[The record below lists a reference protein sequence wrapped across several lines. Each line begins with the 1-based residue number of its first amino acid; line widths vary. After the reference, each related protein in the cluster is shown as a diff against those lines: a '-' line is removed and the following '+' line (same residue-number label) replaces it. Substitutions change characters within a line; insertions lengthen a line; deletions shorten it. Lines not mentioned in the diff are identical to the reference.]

1 MTSRHHVL
9 LNRRHKFEAFKPY
22 LTKQREAIKSMIM
35 KSESFLQCS
44 EYSWS
49 ENTIMTRH
57 STTFCILISLVFLRI
72 SNPERERYGNG
83 KLKNSDHYDTGLE
96 MKAARTTVQIL
107 CFTISISTI
116 GYLLFLIK
124 QTMRSLTMDNR
135 VSHTPSI
142 GSKMKKSTFIEQNK
156 VKWKK
161 MISCLEE
168 INLLYLKTVFN
179 PLIVSATISI
189 CYIVCKY
196 VCIEALYHDIISW
209 VFFDVFLVAMGIVL
223 IQLASVHCF
232 FGLFDK
238 ISILHFK
245 VCGILKWDVK
255 WDPLLEEEMMK
266 PIDEMLPVCKALKIL
281 QWMIY
286 FIIINVS
293 VMCIAH
299 FS

>member
-1 MTSRHHVL
+1 
-9 LNRRHKFEAFKPY
+9 
-22 LTKQREAIKSMIM
+22 M

-168 INLLYLKTVFN
+168 INHLYLKTVFN